1 MPCAA
6 ASSGWIITVGRFSRA
21 IDVGVSLKVELRK
34 LRAGEVPSRNG
45 YSAVASSITSQWSG
59 SAGMS
64 STGPA
69 SQGERNGTVFQ
80 SGLKR
85 NLPSG
90 QAKPLV

>member
-1 MPCAA
+1 M
-6 ASSGWIITVGRFSRA
+6 
-21 IDVGVSLKVELRK
+21 LR
-34 LRAGEVPSRNG
+34 
-45 YSAVASSITSQWSG
+45 VASSITSQWSG